1 MRAIRIKAY
10 QNMANYRLP
19 SSAVIKESYP
29 LPPYST
35 VIGMVHAACGFTEY
49 VPMQVSIQG
58 RCVSHLSDLYTKY
71 EFGKSTKYEAGV
83 IGMVHAACGFT
94 EYVPMQVS
102 IQGRCVSH
110 LSDLYTKYEF
120 GKSTKYEAG
129 RIGMVHAACGFTE
142 YVPMQVSIQ
151 GRCVSHLSDLYTK
164 YEFGKSTKYEAGRF
178 DIPLPSE
185 DGMHGMAR
193 GIGNIELLADVE
205 LLFHIIPKDESRIE
219 EIAAGLWQPK
229 NYLSLGHGMA
239 RGIGNIELLADVE
252 LLFHI
257 IPKDESR
264 IEEIA
269 AGLWQPKNYLS
280 LGRWEDLL
288 RIDEVCICDLREIL
302 PETECTLP
310 YDCYVPL
317 SSEQEMEQEGMIQV
331 TGTVYSL
338 HKAYS
343 VSARGFRI
351 WDQKVRARF
360 ARAGSTFL
368 DTSLLIDADQ
378 QYPSNNTWEDTPYIP
393 VFPA

>member
-35 VIGMVHAACGFTEY
+35 V
-49 VPMQVSIQG
+49 
-58 RCVSHLSDLYTKY
+58 
-71 EFGKSTKYEAGV
+71 
-83 IGMVHAACGFT
+83 
-94 EYVPMQVS
+94 
-102 IQGRCVSH
+102 
-110 LSDLYTKYEF
+110 
-120 GKSTKYEAG
+120 
-129 RIGMVHAACGFTE
+129 IGMVHAACGFTE

-205 LLFHIIPKDESRIE
+205 LLFHIIPE
-219 EIAAGLWQPK
+219 
-229 NYLSLGHGMA
+229 
-239 RGIGNIELLADVE
+239 
-252 LLFHI
+252 
-257 IPKDESR
+257 DESR

-288 RIDEVCICDLREIL
+288 RIDEVCVCDLREIL
-302 PETECTLP
+302 PETECKLP
-310 YDCYVPL
+310 YDCYIPL
-317 SSEQEMEQEGMIQV
+317 PSEQEMEQEGMIQV
-331 TGTVYSL
+331 SGTVYSL

-351 WDQKVRARF
+351 WNQNVRARF

-368 DTSLLIDADQ
+368 DTSLLIDADH
-378 QYPSNNTWEDTPYIP
+378 QYPSNNTWENTPYIP